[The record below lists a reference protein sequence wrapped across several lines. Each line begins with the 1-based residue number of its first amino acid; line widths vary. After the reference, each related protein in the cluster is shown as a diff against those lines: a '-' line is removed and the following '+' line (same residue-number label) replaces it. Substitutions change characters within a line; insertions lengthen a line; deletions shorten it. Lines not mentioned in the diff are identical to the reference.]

1 MTLVF
6 LLLALKLL
14 FESLDFAVVVLAIA
28 LLGIMQL
35 NFEILY
41 FILHIRNPALIG
53 LVKVIITDLRKL
65 GGIIGAIEMEALLEY
80 PLLVTSVG
88 VLELPPQSLVVLLE
102 RLDLLVTCL
111 E

>member
-1 MTLVF
+1 MVV
-6 LLLALKLL
+6 
-14 FESLDFAVVVLAIA
+14 FAVA

-35 NFEILY
+35 DFEILD
-41 FILHIRNPALIG
+41 FILHIINPALIG
-53 LVKVIITDLRKL
+53 LVKVVIPYLRQL

-102 RLDLLVTCL
+102 RLDLFVTCL